1 MVVGAYRAGPRPAI
15 PSTPP
20 ATRLTTGA
28 STKGAA
34 PDMTPISGRG
44 GMGRRQRPPRR
55 AGIGELVL
63 GVGLLMAVMVAALH
77 GRGWIAALFHLEPQ
91 KIVLVAGP
99 MDHESGH
106 FGHCH
111 GPVRITCVVDGDTIW
126 YQHQKIRLSDIN
138 APEVSE
144 PACDYELELGEKATD
159 RMLELLNQ
167 GRFSLVP
174 LPGRDADV
182 YGRKLRAI
190 TRGGR
195 SLGGVLVAEGLA
207 ERWMGYR
214 RDWCS

>member
-1 MVVGAYRAGPRPAI
+1 MSDG
-15 PSTPP
+15 
-20 ATRLTTGA
+20 L
-28 STKGAA
+28 
-34 PDMTPISGRG
+34 
-44 GMGRRQRPPRR
+44 GRRTRPPRR
-55 AGIGELVL
+55 AGIATLALVFL
-63 GVGLLMAVMVAALH
+63 ALMAVMIAALH
-77 GRGWIAALFHLEPQ
+77 GRAWLATWFHWASP
-91 KIVLVAGP
+91 KIILIAGP
-99 MDHESGH
+99 QDQESAV
-106 FGHCH
+106 FTHCH
-111 GPVRITCVVDGDTIW
+111 GAMRINCIVDGDTIW
-126 YQHQKIRLSDIN
+126 YHHEKIRLSDIN

-144 PACDYELELGEKATD
+144 PACDAELDLGEKATE

-207 ERWMGYR
+207 ERWIGFR